1 VEWCEVGRLT
11 PLSIGINRNMRSIRC
26 RECGNE
32 TLQKDICVLC
42 QTGITQMYEDLK
54 DLLKKDREQSV
65 LNKKH
70 KRSLPRLNYQL
81 SRRNGKRPTKRR
93 GSTNQ

>member
-1 VEWCEVGRLT
+1 
-11 PLSIGINRNMRSIRC
+11 MRSIRC

-42 QTGITQMYEDLK
+42 QTGITQMYEELK

-65 LNKKH
+65 LKKKH

-81 SRRNGKRPTKRR
+81 SRRNGKRPKKHR
-93 GSTNQ
+93 GSANQ